1 MQPADLL
8 WHLLLALA
16 AVVITGRVLGRLFRF
31 IGQPPVIGE
40 VVAGI
45 ALGPSLLG
53 AVSPDAYA
61 FLLPP
66 AVAPS
71 LGLLSQLGVALYMF
85 LIGVELD
92 TDVFRGQLRATI
104 TIA

>member
-1 MQPADLL
+1 MKDPASVQPANLL
-8 WHLLLALA
+8 AHLLLALA
-16 AVVITGRVLGRLFRF
+16 AVVITGRVLGRLFRLV
-31 IGQPPVIGE
+31 GQPPVIGE

-53 AVSPDAYA
+53 ALSPEAYL

-92 TDVFRGQLRATI
+92 TA
-104 TIA
+104 